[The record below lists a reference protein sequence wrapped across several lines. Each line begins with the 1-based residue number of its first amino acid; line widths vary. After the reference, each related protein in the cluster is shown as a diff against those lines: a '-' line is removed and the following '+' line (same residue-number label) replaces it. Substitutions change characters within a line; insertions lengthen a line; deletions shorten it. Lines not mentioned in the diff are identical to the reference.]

1 MTSHGLL
8 RWCKTMAVLVFE
20 ICSEMI
26 APLNCLFLYSLTS
39 YKCDGNLFTVNI
51 ILIMTLFLINV
62 SCDII
67 YHLRLFPQDQTGGL
81 EPDGRTDYNCIYLRS
96 GFGYHFADGSCDSA
110 TVAPLCEAPREA
122 IREGHS

>member
-1 MTSHGLL
+1 MTSHGLS

-81 EPDGRTDYNCIYLRS
+81 EPDGDTANNCIYLNS
-96 GFGYHFADGSCDSA
+96 GYGYHFADLSCDS
-110 TVAPLCEAPREA
+110 TSAPLCEAPREA
-122 IREGHS
+122 LRDGPA

>member
-1 MTSHGLL
+1 MTSHGLS

-26 APLNCLFLYSLTS
+26 APLNCLFLYSITS

-67 YHLRLFPQDQTGGL
+67 YHLRLFPQDQTDGL
-81 EPDGRTDYNCIYLRS
+81 EPTGGTENCVILGNAR
-96 GFGYHFADGSCDSA
+96 GYHFFDNPCDV
-110 TVAPLCEAPREA
+110 TRAPLCEAPREA
-122 IREGHS
+122 LRDGPS

>member
-1 MTSHGLL
+1 
-8 RWCKTMAVLVFE
+8 MAVLVFE

-67 YHLRLFPQDQTGGL
+67 YHLRLFPQNQTAGL
-81 EPDGRTDYNCIYLRS
+81 EPTGGTDYNCMYLRS
-96 GFGYHFADGSCDSA
+96 ALGHHFCDYSCDYTAS
-110 TVAPLCEAPREA
+110 PLCEAPREA
-122 IREGHS
+122 LRDGPA